1 VPKNVPRTEDDVIQA
16 RSSAFPRALL
26 PKKAQDF
33 FRANMRVALDESSS
47 EDPKLDPIYYSRHI
61 GPQARKQQEEEMTH
75 RAEEEAREA
84 RRQTKRAR
92 TTRGKET
99 ASQGQVFPY
108 HPSPGHDPGRGGVQP
123 YPGEHPPGDGPLLV
137 SSNGTRLRIKPPVP
151 PSEGGGSISHQSSG
165 YQQSPAVH
173 QLPGDQQFRGRSG
186 SPMSQSPHE
195 EQPFTFVP
203 NGASGACVYNWS
215 WSLS

>member
-1 VPKNVPRTEDDVIQA
+1 VPKNPQRTEDDVVQA

-26 PKKAQDF
+26 PKKAQDY
-33 FRANMRVALDESSS
+33 FRANMRVALEESSS
-47 EDPKLDPIYYSRHI
+47 EDPKLDPVYYSRHV
-61 GPQARKQQEEEMTH
+61 GPQARKQQEEEMNH

-84 RRQTKRAR
+84 RRQNKRAR
-92 TTRGKET
+92 TTKGKEIT
-99 ASQGQVFPY
+99 TQGQVFPY
-108 HPSPGHDPGRGGVQP
+108 HPSPGHDPGRGGNQP

-137 SSNGTRLRIKPPVP
+137 SSNGTRLRIKPPAP

-165 YQQSPAVH
+165 YQQSPIVH
-173 QLPGDQQFRGRSG
+173 QLPGDQPFRVRSA

-203 NGASGACVYNWS
+203 NGASGARFS
-215 WSLS
+215 I

>member
-1 VPKNVPRTEDDVIQA
+1 VPKNAQRTDEDVIQA

-26 PKKAQDF
+26 PKKAQDY
-33 FRANMRVALDESSS
+33 FRANMRVALEESSS
-47 EDPKLDPIYYSRHI
+47 EDPKLDPIYYSRHV

-92 TTRGKET
+92 TTKGKET
-99 ASQGQVFPY
+99 TAQSQVFPF
-108 HPSPGHDPGRGGVQP
+108 HPSPGHDPGRGGNQP
-123 YPGEHPPGDGPLLV
+123 YPGEHPPGDGSVLV
-137 SSNGTRLRIKPPVP
+137 SATTGVRLRIKPPAP

-165 YQQSPAVH
+165 YQQSPTVH
-173 QLPGDQQFRGRSG
+173 QLPGDHPFRGRSA

-203 NGASGACVYNWS
+203 NGTSAARVPN
-215 WSLS
+215 

>member
-1 VPKNVPRTEDDVIQA
+1 
-16 RSSAFPRALL
+16 
-26 PKKAQDF
+26 
-33 FRANMRVALDESSS
+33 MRVALEESSS
-47 EDPKLDPIYYSRHI
+47 EDPKVDPIYYSRHV

-99 ASQGQVFPY
+99 NQGQVFPY
-108 HPSPGHDPGRGGVQP
+108 HPSPGHDPGRGGNQP
-123 YPGEHPPGDGPLLV
+123 YPGEHSPGDGPLLV
-137 SSNGTRLRIKPPVP
+137 SSTGTRLRIKPPVP

-165 YQQSPAVH
+165 YQQSPTVH
-173 QLPGDQQFRGRSG
+173 QLPSDQQFRGRSA

-203 NGASGACVYNWS
+203 NGTTGACISGES
-215 WSLS
+215 WNLN